1 MTMLQF
7 KRETVVQV
15 LGCTKQMCGIRKAYW
30 VMVVKKLVRKNTNL
44 GESHNSVI
52 YT

>member
-15 LGCTKQMCGIRKAYW
+15 LCCTKQMYGIRKAYW
-30 VMVVKKLVRKNTNL
+30 VMVVKKLPRKNMSL
-44 GESHNSVI
+44 GESQKVV
-52 YT
+52 T